1 MLMMLSA
8 ISLPVLDCTSN
19 KTQSI
24 GWQPEDNIVL
34 KLYFAFLMTNY
45 QDMMPTCAYIYHIWG
60 CCIRYLYAN
69 TLITNLYF
77 FVLEDPES
85 PKEHFSL
92 VKDPGG
98 LKLYLYELFAQLA
111 VMSKARAHSLSLT
124 ISKYSDICMFEGKEC
139 NAVVLLLIKI

>member
-1 MLMMLSA
+1 M
-8 ISLPVLDCTSN
+8 
-19 KTQSI
+19 
-24 GWQPEDNIVL
+24 
-34 KLYFAFLMTNY
+34 
-45 QDMMPTCAYIYHIWG
+45 
-60 CCIRYLYAN
+60 
-69 TLITNLYF
+69 
-77 FVLEDPES
+77 LEDPES

-111 VMSKARAHSLSLT
+111 VMSKARAHSLT

>member
-1 MLMMLSA
+1 M
-8 ISLPVLDCTSN
+8 
-19 KTQSI
+19 
-24 GWQPEDNIVL
+24 
-34 KLYFAFLMTNY
+34 
-45 QDMMPTCAYIYHIWG
+45 
-60 CCIRYLYAN
+60 YAN